1 MNINLLIKYIIYQ
14 IYLKKSRKGIPLKNL
29 SKPAAIKR
37 AKLAAITRKKNR
49 DEREGITGTSKKIVL
64 NLDEALFNDFIKSCD
79 VAHDPTP
86 TAGIR
91 RAIQDYIDKHP
102 G

>member
-1 MNINLLIKYIIYQ
+1 M
-14 IYLKKSRKGIPLKNL
+14 
-29 SKPAAIKR
+29 SKDAAIKR

-49 DEREGITGTSKKIVL
+49 DEREGITGKSKKIVL
-64 NLDEALFNDFIKSCD
+64 NLDEALLNDFKKSCD
-79 VAHDPTP
+79 IAHDLTL

-102 G
+102 S